1 MRILDAEECALL
13 LSSTRIGRLAITERA
28 LPVLLPV
35 VFACV
40 DSDVVFGVGPG
51 VVARAAAAGQIVCFE
66 ADGADSEFTTMWSV
80 AMTGPLCVVDTPLDT
95 PFDTPLG
102 TPLDEAVT
110 ARLDVGPWTNGS
122 RVFVRLSVALCNG
135 RSWTAASQPMPLP
148 DQESSSPTIDV
159 FDTAATKVGVSA
171 SE

>member
-13 LSSTRIGRLAITERA
+13 LSSTRVGRLAITERA
-28 LPVLLPV
+28 LPVLMPI

-40 DSDVVFGVGPG
+40 NSDVVFGVGPG
-51 VVARAAAAGQIVCFE
+51 LVAHAAAAGQIVCFE

-80 AMTGPLCVVDTPLDT
+80 AMTGPLSVVDMPLDK
-95 PFDTPLG
+95 
-102 TPLDEAVT
+102 AVT
-110 ARLDVGPWTNGS
+110 DRLDVGPWKNGS

-135 RSWTAASQPMPLP
+135 RSWTAASQPMPSP
-148 DQESSSPTIDV
+148 DEESGSPTTDV
-159 FDTAATKVGVSA
+159 FDTATTKVGISA